1 MIQRIQSLYLL
12 LVAVLTGLMLLM
24 PLGTFLGGT
33 EEMYLTAFG
42 FSDAADGTPVLTAY
56 GLAATVIAAA
66 LLPFVTIFLYKKRL
80 LQFRLCVVE
89 TVLLA
94 GVMLFEIYYI
104 WGGARSLSTLAVSAW
119 KLFRR
124 LLPARFAHL
133 HLPCAAGH
141 PERYPSGEVARQD
154 TVTPV
159 RRQKR
164 RHRRFAAPPFPFPAG
179 SILHG
184 REILLAHTA
193 QRTYPIFGNILESGS
208 GCHAAVGV
216 PRCRVVYI
224 SAYVTNVLFHI
235 RDCFN

>member
-33 EEMYLTAFG
+33 EEMYLT
-42 FSDAADGTPVLTAY
+42 
-56 GLAATVIAAA
+56 ATVIAAA

-119 KLFRR
+119 KLS
-124 LLPARFAHL
+124 
-133 HLPCAAGH
+133 AAAFF
-141 PERYPSGEVARQD
+141 P
-154 TVTPV
+154 PV
-159 RRQKR
+159 SLIFTYLALRGIRKD
-164 RHRRFAAPPFPFPAG
+164 
-179 SILHG
+179 
-184 REILLAHTA
+184 ILLVKSLD
-193 QRTYPIFGNILESGS
+193 R
-208 GCHAAVGV
+208 
-216 PRCRVVYI
+216 
-224 SAYVTNVLFHI
+224 I
-235 RDCFN
+235 R

>member
-80 LQFRLCVVE
+80 LQFRL
-89 TVLLA
+89 A

-119 KLFRR
+119 KLS
-124 LLPARFAHL
+124 
-133 HLPCAAGH
+133 AAAFF
-141 PERYPSGEVARQD
+141 P
-154 TVTPV
+154 PV
-159 RRQKR
+159 SLIFTYLALRGIRKD
-164 RHRRFAAPPFPFPAG
+164 
-179 SILHG
+179 
-184 REILLAHTA
+184 ILLVKSLD
-193 QRTYPIFGNILESGS
+193 R
-208 GCHAAVGV
+208 
-216 PRCRVVYI
+216 
-224 SAYVTNVLFHI
+224 I
-235 RDCFN
+235 R

>member
-56 GLAATVIAAA
+56 GLAATVIAA
-66 LLPFVTIFLYKKRL
+66 VTIFLYKKRL

-119 KLFRR
+119 KLS
-124 LLPARFAHL
+124 
-133 HLPCAAGH
+133 AAAFF
-141 PERYPSGEVARQD
+141 P
-154 TVTPV
+154 PV
-159 RRQKR
+159 SLIFTYLALRGIRKD
-164 RHRRFAAPPFPFPAG
+164 
-179 SILHG
+179 
-184 REILLAHTA
+184 ILLVKSLD
-193 QRTYPIFGNILESGS
+193 R
-208 GCHAAVGV
+208 
-216 PRCRVVYI
+216 
-224 SAYVTNVLFHI
+224 I
-235 RDCFN
+235 R

>member
-89 TVLLA
+89 TILLA

-119 KLFRR
+119 KLS
-124 LLPARFAHL
+124 
-133 HLPCAAGH
+133 AAAFF
-141 PERYPSGEVARQD
+141 P
-154 TVTPV
+154 PV
-159 RRQKR
+159 SLIFTYLALRGIRKD
-164 RHRRFAAPPFPFPAG
+164 
-179 SILHG
+179 
-184 REILLAHTA
+184 ILLVKSLD
-193 QRTYPIFGNILESGS
+193 R
-208 GCHAAVGV
+208 
-216 PRCRVVYI
+216 
-224 SAYVTNVLFHI
+224 I
-235 RDCFN
+235 R

>member
-42 FSDAADGTPVLTAY
+42 FSDAADGTPVESAF
-56 GLAATVIAAA
+56 AAMVIAAA

-119 KLFRR
+119 KLS
-124 LLPARFAHL
+124 
-133 HLPCAAGH
+133 AAAFF
-141 PERYPSGEVARQD
+141 P
-154 TVTPV
+154 PV
-159 RRQKR
+159 SLIFTYLALRGIRKD
-164 RHRRFAAPPFPFPAG
+164 
-179 SILHG
+179 
-184 REILLAHTA
+184 ILLVKSLD
-193 QRTYPIFGNILESGS
+193 R
-208 GCHAAVGV
+208 
-216 PRCRVVYI
+216 
-224 SAYVTNVLFHI
+224 I
-235 RDCFN
+235 R

>member
-94 GVMLFEIYYI
+94 GVMLFEP
-104 WGGARSLSTLAVSAW
+104 SLPPLAWAASA
-119 KLFRR
+119 
-124 LLPARFAHL
+124 
-133 HLPCAAGH
+133 
-141 PERYPSGEVARQD
+141 V
-154 TVTPV
+154 
-159 RRQKR
+159 
-164 RHRRFAAPPFPFPAG
+164 
-179 SILHG
+179 
-184 REILLAHTA
+184 
-193 QRTYPIFGNILESGS
+193 
-208 GCHAAVGV
+208 AAVL
-216 PRCRVVYI
+216 
-224 SAYVTNVLFHI
+224 VL
-235 RDCFN
+235 